1 MRWRKKWGL
10 CLLACLFLPGCSR
23 CQTGDDVARCQST
36 DPDIR
41 ISGCTA
47 LINSNTLQLWQAL
60 STTAAPPT
68 TINANPTPLLRT
80 TIRPYDSTRITLRL
94 STAADSPTR

>member
-10 CLLACLFLPGCSR
+10 CLLACFFLPGCSR

-47 LINSNTLQLWQAL
+47 LINSNTLTGA
-60 STTAAPPT
+60 
-68 TINANPTPLLRT
+68 
-80 TIRPYDSTRITLRL
+80 TLAGTFNNRGTVY
-94 STAADSPTR
+94 SEKDQYNRVP